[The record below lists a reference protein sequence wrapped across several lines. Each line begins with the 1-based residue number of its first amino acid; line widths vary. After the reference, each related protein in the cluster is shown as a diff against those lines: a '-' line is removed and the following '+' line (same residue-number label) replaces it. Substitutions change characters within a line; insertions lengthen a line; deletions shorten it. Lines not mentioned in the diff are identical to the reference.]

1 MNSYKMPLCGVNLW
15 DLKSE
20 RLLFFY
26 LQSGRSHTV
35 TELQSCE
42 VHSAEK
48 SQNVCALP
56 TTCQSLIKP
65 ISINTINSKA
75 ARLYFHTVLN
85 QHGHSSALTLSIHT
99 SSQQV
104 FGELLLSVSPVAHF
118 YCNQHWSAA
127 SSTTPKVHLH
137 PLFYVHIVLFTPF
150 EERNLW

>member
-1 MNSYKMPLCGVNLW
+1 MWGKSLGIWKTFVFLFTKWEITYSY
-15 DLKSE
+15 
-20 RLLFFY
+20 R
-26 LQSGRSHTV
+26 V
-35 TELQSCE
+35 TELCGK
-42 VHSAEK
+42 VTKRLRA
-48 SQNVCALP
+48 A
-56 TTCQSLIKP
+56 IKP

-85 QHGHSSALTLSIHT
+85 QHGHSSALTLSINT
-99 SSQQV
+99 SSEQV

-127 SSTTPKVHLH
+127 SSPTPKVHLH

>member
-1 MNSYKMPLCGVNLW
+1 MNSYMMPLCGVNLW
-15 DLKSE
+15 GSE

-35 TELQSCE
+35 TELQSC
-42 VHSAEK
+42 AEK

-56 TTCQSLIKP
+56 ATCQSLIKP

-85 QHGHSSALTLSIHT
+85 QHGHSSALTLSINT
-99 SSQQV
+99 SSEQV

-127 SSTTPKVHLH
+127 SSPTPKVHLH
-137 PLFYVHIVLFTPF
+137 CFIYAFWGKKSLVRFQ
-150 EERNLW
+150 R

>member
-15 DLKSE
+15 GSE

-35 TELQSCE
+35 TELQSC
-42 VHSAEK
+42 AEK
-48 SQNVCALP
+48 SQNICALP
-56 TTCQSLIKP
+56 ATCQSLIKP

-85 QHGHSSALTLSIHT
+85 QHGHSSALTLSINT
-99 SSQQV
+99 SSEQV

-127 SSTTPKVHLH
+127 SSPTPKVHLH

>member
-15 DLKSE
+15 GSE

-35 TELQSCE
+35 TELQSC
-42 VHSAEK
+42 AEK

-56 TTCQSLIKP
+56 ATCQSLIKL

-85 QHGHSSALTLSIHT
+85 QHGHSSALTLSINT
-99 SSQQV
+99 SYEQV

-127 SSTTPKVHLH
+127 SSPTPKVHLH
-137 PLFYVHIVLFTPF
+137 PLFYVHIVLFMPF